1 MSMPAKR
8 RDSEPPITIQDLYP
22 ELSPEQQAEA
32 AYYLGRYLEIVRGI
46 FERTQNLTGQD
57 EHSTMR
63 MPDQQ

>member
-1 MSMPAKR
+1 MPLR
-8 RDSEPPITIQDLYP
+8 GTGSEPKITIQDLYP
-22 ELSPEQQAEA
+22 DLSPEQQQEA

-57 EHSTMR
+57 KPSTMR